1 MNNVD
6 RSNNDINK
14 TDECGSNCSCLD
26 DEYVMNNKYGSDCS
40 CEYCQEREES
50 KEIEKE
56 RERYRID
63 PSIYVC
69 RYGSKRNKS

>member
-40 CEYCQEREES
+40 CEYC
-50 KEIEKE
+50 
-56 RERYRID
+56 
-63 PSIYVC
+63 
-69 RYGSKRNKS
+69 